1 MGCFVSKNAKRE
13 GELALNQTVCDL
25 HKEINRLKSIS
36 DKISFDNA
44 FLKEKI
50 SFLELQHKR
59 ASV

>member
-13 GELALNQTVCDL
+13 GELALNQTVRDL

-36 DKISFDNA
+36 DKISFDNV

-59 ASV
+59 VSV